1 VATPANVHDLAV
13 AGSLLHVDEAVVHG
27 DSGYRGIARWCETP
41 GVTWMVAIPP
51 GKRRL
56 LAPGS
61 AKAVAERAK
70 SSVRAKVAH
79 PFRVIT
85 RQFGH
90 MKARYRG
97 LAKNTAQLTTLFAL
111 SNLWMVRHTL
121 QVG

>member
-1 VATPANVHDLAV
+1 M
-13 AGSLLHVDEAVVHG
+13 AGSLLHGDEVIVHG
-27 DSGYRGIARWCETP
+27 DAGYRGIARWCDT
-41 GVTWMVAIPP
+41 PP
-51 GKRRL
+51 GSTEAVAKR
-56 LAPGS
+56 
-61 AKAVAERAK
+61 AKA
-70 SSVRAKVAH
+70 SVRAKVAH